1 MKILKKT
8 IIILLTT
15 LYLASCGFSPIYSK
29 KNLNFQIE
37 TIQFEGNR
45 EIKSILLSNLN
56 LYKGNKKDIYN
67 YDLKIKAEKNVEI
80 ASKNKKGEATVFKLN
95 INSKVEIFL
104 DDKLFLTKNFYN
116 SSTYKNET
124 KTIKL
129 KEVEYRNLSDLSS
142 KLANEIIL
150 TLGLANTK

>member
-15 LYLASCGFSPIYSK
+15 LYLASCGFTPIYSK

-45 EIKSILLSNLN
+45 EIRSILLSNLN

-150 TLGLANTK
+150 TLSLVNTK

>member
-1 MKILKKT
+1 MSHQLLYPSLK
-8 IIILLTT
+8 
-15 LYLASCGFSPIYSK
+15 
-29 KNLNFQIE
+29 LN
-37 TIQFEGNR
+37 
-45 EIKSILLSNLN
+45 SNYN
-56 LYKGNKKDIYN
+56 YNVKDIYN

-80 ASKNKKGEATVFKLN
+80 VSKNKKGEATVFKLN

-129 KEVEYRNLSDLSS
+129 KEVEYRNLSNLSS
-142 KLANEIIL
+142 KIADEIIL
-150 TLGLANTK
+150 TLSLAK

>member
-15 LYLASCGFSPIYSK
+15 LYLASCGFTPIYSK

-45 EIKSILLSNLN
+45 EIRSILLSNLN
-56 LYKGNKKDIYN
+56 SYKGNKKDIYN
-67 YDLKIKAEKNVEI
+67 YDLKIKAEKNIEI

-150 TLGLANTK
+150 TLSLANTK

>member
-15 LYLASCGFSPIYSK
+15 LYLASCGFTPIYSK
-29 KNLNFQIE
+29 KDLNFQIK

-45 EIKSILLSNLN
+45 EVRSILLSNLN

-67 YDLKIKAEKNVEI
+67 YDLKIRAEKNVEI

-150 TLGLANTK
+150 TLSLANTK

>member
-1 MKILKKT
+1 MEILKKI
-8 IIILLTT
+8 IIILLST
-15 LYLASCGFSPIYSK
+15 LYLASCGFTPIYSK
-29 KNLNFQIE
+29 KDLNFQIK

-45 EIKSILLSNLN
+45 EIRSILLSNLN

-67 YDLKIKAEKNVEI
+67 YDLKIRAEKNVEI

-124 KTIKL
+124 KTINK
-129 KEVEYRNLSDLSS
+129 YSS
-142 KLANEIIL
+142 
-150 TLGLANTK
+150 

>member
-15 LYLASCGFSPIYSK
+15 LYLASCGFTPIYSK
-29 KNLNFQIE
+29 KDLNFQIK

-45 EIKSILLSNLN
+45 EIRSILLSNLN

-67 YDLKIKAEKNVEI
+67 YDLKIRAEKNVEI

-150 TLGLANTK
+150 TLSLANTK

>member
-15 LYLASCGFSPIYSK
+15 LYLASCGFTPIYSK

-45 EIKSILLSNLN
+45 EIRSILLSNLN

-67 YDLKIKAEKNVEI
+67 YDLKIK
-80 ASKNKKGEATVFKLN
+80 KGKQQFLN
-95 INSKVEIFL
+95 
-104 DDKLFLTKNFYN
+104 
-116 SSTYKNET
+116 
-124 KTIKL
+124 
-129 KEVEYRNLSDLSS
+129 
-142 KLANEIIL
+142 
-150 TLGLANTK
+150 

>member
-15 LYLASCGFSPIYSK
+15 LYLASCGFTPIYSK

-56 LYKGNKKDIYN
+56 LYKGNKKDIHN

-150 TLGLANTK
+150 TLSLANTK

>member
-15 LYLASCGFSPIYSK
+15 LYLASCGFTPIYSK
-29 KNLNFQIE
+29 KDLNFQIK

-45 EIKSILLSNLN
+45 EIRSILLSNLN

-67 YDLKIKAEKNVEI
+67 YDLKIRAEKNVEI

-95 INSKVEIFL
+95 INSKVEFFL

-150 TLGLANTK
+150 TLSLANTK